1 VPSLPAINGLIDL
14 ILLDGEVF
22 HSRVEDLDGIRFT
35 VGAPYGIHAADV
47 PPVGTAMEIAWVD
60 GDRRHGVDVRLRA
73 FTKEQ
78 PPRWELQVVGSVHL
92 QTRRNY
98 VRGGGGESA
107 KIVRAAESLEAKV
120 IDLSE
125 GGVRLRITEDLF
137 ERDDRLELVLSLG
150 HDRVPLNGRVRF
162 VRQLPDAEG
171 FDLIIT
177 YEVPEG
183 VSRLIRG
190 YVLRRDM
197 EARRRYRDSVMNA

>member
-98 VRGGGGESA
+98 VRGGGGETA
-107 KIVRAAESLEAKV
+107 EIVRVPENLVARV
-120 IDLSE
+120 VDLSE
-125 GGVRLRITEDLF
+125 GGVRLRITQDLF
-137 ERDDRLELVLSLG
+137 ERDDNIEFALDLEDQ
-150 HDRVPLNGRVRF
+150 HVPLHGRVRF
-162 VRQLPDAEG
+162 VRRMSEIES
-171 FDLIIT
+171 FDLIVT
-177 YEVPEG
+177 YTVPEG